1 MSDSQPSDLPEEE
14 LASAP
19 VGLGAEAPDAVED
32 AATEPVDELGELNS
46 AVQSDVQQAGAEGE
60 AAGSREADVDGLS
73 DEHTEGLQ
81 QQVEVERAEG
91 TLNVQDASSMQQDA
105 PPDSSPNGAAN
116 EATEYVS
123 ASFDPAAEAEQ
134 GEDIAE
140 TPLERAAFQLHTT
153 GASSGQTTDA
163 EQFSSAAG
171 GSYAAQ
177 QQLVPGALASALA
190 NPELDPD
197 HPLLARAQKALSK
210 QLLAIK
216 VQLEAE
222 VREKAVAL
230 QVCQAPV
237 PRFVTPHFT
246 NKLHELLWQVQCMTN
261 MQSSCTRWLH
271 DSSACQSAP

>member
-1 MSDSQPSDLPEEE
+1 MSGSQPSDLPVEE

-32 AATEPVDELGELNS
+32 ATTGPFNEMGELTP
-46 AVQSDVQQAGAEGE
+46 AVQSDVQQAGAEEE
-60 AAGSREADVDGLS
+60 AAGTREADAEGLP

-81 QQVEVERAEG
+81 QEVEIDRADG
-91 TLNVQDASSMQQDA
+91 ILDVQAASSVQQGA
-105 PPDSSPNGAAN
+105 PPDSSPDGGGAH

-123 ASFDPAAEAEQ
+123 AIGNPAVEAEQ
-134 GEDIAE
+134 DGDATE
-140 TPLERAAFQLHTT
+140 TPPESAAFYLDATA
-153 GASSGQTTDA
+153 ASSANA

-171 GSYAAQ
+171 GSYSAQ
-177 QQLVPGALASALA
+177 QQLVPGNLASALA

-216 VQLEAE
+216 DQLEAE

-230 QVCQAPV
+230 QVCQSSFPCFGPAPKEQIC
-237 PRFVTPHFT
+237 H
-246 NKLHELLWQVQCMTN
+246 
-261 MQSSCTRWLH
+261 
-271 DSSACQSAP
+271 

>member
-19 VGLGAEAPDAVED
+19 VGLETEASDSVED
-32 AATEPVDELGELNS
+32 ATTGPVDESGELNP

-60 AAGSREADVDGLS
+60 APGNRGADAEGLPV
-73 DEHTEGLQ
+73 EHTEGLQ
-81 QQVEVERAEG
+81 QEAEVERPGG
-91 TLNVQDASSMQQDA
+91 TLNVQDASSSVQQDV
-105 PPDSSPNGAAN
+105 PPDSSLAGAAN

-123 ASFDPAAEAEQ
+123 ASIDPTVEAEQ
-134 GEDIAE
+134 DGDAAE
-140 TPLERAAFQLHTT
+140 MPLESDAFQLDST
-153 GASSGQTTDA
+153 GASSRHTTDA

-216 VQLEAE
+216 DQLEAE

-230 QVCQAPV
+230 QVCQASV
-237 PRFVTPHFT
+237 PCSKPA
-246 NKLHELLWQVQCMTN
+246 Q
-261 MQSSCTRWLH
+261 
-271 DSSACQSAP
+271 